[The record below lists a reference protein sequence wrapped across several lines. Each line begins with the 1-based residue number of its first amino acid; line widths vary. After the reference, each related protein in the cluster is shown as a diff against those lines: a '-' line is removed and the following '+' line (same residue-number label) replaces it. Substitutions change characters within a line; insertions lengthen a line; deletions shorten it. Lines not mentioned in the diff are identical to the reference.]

1 MTEND
6 LNNNKSSFMK
16 WVDKRYPWTEFWN
29 KHLAEYYAPKNFNF
43 WYFFGSFS
51 LLVFVMQILTGIWL
65 VMEYVPAA
73 DMPLG
78 TVLGLGK
85 SLPPEALYSGAFG
98 SVQHIM
104 RDVHYGWLLRF
115 MHTTGASAFFTVVY
129 LHMYRGLIYGS
140 YQKPREL
147 VWLIGMVIYFCLLIE
162 AFTGYVLPWGQMS
175 YWGAAVI
182 TSFASAIPYMGDL
195 ILTWLRGGFA
205 VTGVSLHRFF
215 SLHVI
220 AIPLLLAVF
229 VFVHLVA
236 LHHVGSNNPDGIDI
250 KEKKDKNGI
259 PLDGIP
265 FHPYYTVKDIVGVV
279 VFLFV
284 FCVVV
289 FFTPKMG
296 GLFIEPD
303 NFVPANPMVTPPEI
317 APVWYMTPF
326 YAMLRAIPNKLLG
339 LMTMAAGIA
348 VMFVLPWLDRSKVR
362 SIRYKGNYSKVAI
375 MVFVVCFIGLGYLG
389 HEGVSPLRTMLARI
403 FTVGYFGFF
412 LLMPFYSAIEKTKPL
427 PERVTG

>member
-1 MTEND
+1 MTEKELSKQNR
-6 LNNNKSSFMK
+6 FME
-16 WVDKRYPWTEFWN
+16 WIDKRYPWTDFWK
-29 KHLAEYYAPKNFNF
+29 KHLSEYYAPRNFNF
-43 WYFFGSFS
+43 WYYFGSFS
-51 LLVFVMQILTGIWL
+51 LLVFVMQILSGIWL
-65 VMEYVPAA
+65 VMEYTPTA
-73 DMPLG
+73 DG
-78 TVLGLGK
+78 
-85 SLPPEALYSGAFG
+85 SFS

-104 RDVHYGWLLRF
+104 REVRFGWLLRF
-115 MHTTGASAFFTVVY
+115 MHTTGASAFFVVVY

-182 TSFASAIPYMGDL
+182 TSFASAVPYLGDV
-195 ILTWLRGGFA
+195 ILVWLRGGFS

-220 AIPLLLAVF
+220 AIPLLLAVCI
-229 VFVHLVA
+229 FVHLVA

-250 KEKKDKNGI
+250 KKKKNKEGI

-265 FHPYYTVKDIVGVV
+265 FHPYYTVKDLVGVV

-284 FCVVV
+284 FCLIL

-303 NFVPANPMVTPPEI
+303 NFVPANPMVTPLEI

-326 YAMLRAIPNKLLG
+326 YAMLRAVPNKLLG
-339 LMTMAAGIA
+339 LSIMAGA
-348 VMFVLPWLDRSKVR
+348 VALMFVLPWLDRSKVR
-362 SIRYKGNYSKVAI
+362 SIRYKGVYSKIAI
-375 MVFVVCFIGLGYLG
+375 VIFVICFMGLGYLG
-389 HEGVSPLRTMLARI
+389 HEGVSPLRTLMARV
-403 FTVGYFGFF
+403 FTLGYYGFF
-412 LLMPFYSAIEKTKPL
+412 LLMPIYSSIEKTKPL

>member
-1 MTEND
+1 MTEKEEVVKKNG
-6 LNNNKSSFMK
+6 LME
-16 WVDKRYPWTEFWN
+16 WIDKRYPWTEFWE
-29 KHLAEYYAPKNFNF
+29 KHLSKYYAPRNFNF

-65 VMEYVPAA
+65 VMEYIPTA
-73 DMPLG
+73 
-78 TVLGLGK
+78 
-85 SLPPEALYSGAFG
+85 EG
-98 SVQHIM
+98 SFSSIQHIM
-104 RDVHYGWLLRF
+104 REVRFGWLLRF

-175 YWGAAVI
+175 YWGASVI
-182 TSFASAIPYMGDL
+182 TSFASAIPYIGDL
-195 ILTWLRGGFA
+195 LLTWLRGGFS

-220 AIPLLLAVF
+220 AIPLGLAVLIF
-229 VFVHLVA
+229 MHLVA

-250 KEKKDKNGI
+250 KKHKNKAGI

-265 FHPYYTVKDIVGVV
+265 FHPYYTVKDLVGVV
-279 VFLFV
+279 VFLFI
-284 FCVVV
+284 FCAIV
-289 FFTPKMG
+289 FFSPQMG
-296 GLFIEPD
+296 GLFLEPD
-303 NFVPANPMVTPPEI
+303 NYVLANPMVTPPEI

-326 YAMLRAIPNKLLG
+326 YAMLRAIPNKLMG
-339 LMTMAAGIA
+339 VMVMAAGVAI
-348 VMFVLPWLDRSKVR
+348 MFVLPWLDRSRVR
-362 SIRYKGNYSKVAI
+362 SIRYKGTYSKIAI

-389 HEGVSPLRTMLARI
+389 HEGVSTLRTLMARI

-412 LLMPFYSAIEKTKPL
+412 LLMPFYSSMEKTKPL

>member
-1 MTEND
+1 MTE
-6 LNNNKSSFMK
+6 KESSEKNGLME
-16 WVDKRYPWTEFWN
+16 WIDKRYPWTDFWE
-29 KHLAEYYAPKNFNF
+29 KHLSKYYAPRNFNF
-43 WYFFGSFS
+43 WYYFGSFS

-65 VMEYVPAA
+65 VMEYIP
-73 DMPLG
+73 
-78 TVLGLGK
+78 T
-85 SLPPEALYSGAFG
+85 SEG
-98 SVQHIM
+98 SFSSIQHIM
-104 RDVHYGWLLRF
+104 REVRFGWLLRF

-140 YQKPREL
+140 YKKPREL

-175 YWGAAVI
+175 YWGASVI
-182 TSFASAIPYMGDL
+182 TSFASAIPYIGDL
-195 ILTWLRGGFA
+195 LLTWLRGGFS

-220 AIPLLLAVF
+220 AIPLLLAVLI
-229 VFVHLVA
+229 FVHLVA

-250 KEKKDKNGI
+250 KKLKDKEGI

-265 FHPYYTVKDIVGVV
+265 FHPYYTVKDLVGIV
-279 VFLFV
+279 VFLFI
-284 FCVVV
+284 FCAVV
-289 FFTPKMG
+289 FFSPQMG
-296 GLFIEPD
+296 GLFLEPD
-303 NFVPANPMVTPPEI
+303 NYVVANPMVTPPEI

-326 YAMLRAIPNKLLG
+326 YAMLRAIPNKLFG
-339 LMTMAAGIA
+339 VITMAAGIA
-348 VMFVLPWLDRSKVR
+348 IMFVLPWLDRSRVR
-362 SIRYKGNYSKVAI
+362 SIRYKGTYSKVAI

-389 HEGVSPLRTMLARI
+389 HEGVSPMRTLMARI

-412 LLMPFYSAIEKTKPL
+412 LLMPFYSSIEKTKPL

>member
-1 MTEND
+1 MTDKD
-6 LNNNKSSFMK
+6 LSSKSAFME
-16 WVDKRYPWTEFWN
+16 WIDKRYPWTEFWK
-29 KHLAEYYAPKNFNF
+29 KHLSEYYAPRNFNF

-51 LLVFVMQILTGIWL
+51 LLVFVMQIVTGIWL
-65 VMEYVPAA
+65 VMEYTPTAA
-73 DMPLG
+73 G
-78 TVLGLGK
+78 
-85 SLPPEALYSGAFG
+85 SFA

-104 RDVHYGWLLRF
+104 REVRYGWLLRF

-140 YQKPREL
+140 YRKPREL
-147 VWLIGMVIYFCLLIE
+147 VWLIGMVIYFCLLVE

-195 ILTWLRGGFA
+195 ILTWLRGGFS

-250 KEKKDKNGI
+250 KEKKDKNGV

-265 FHPYYTVKDIVGVV
+265 FHPYYTVKDLVGVV

-284 FCVVV
+284 FCIVV
-289 FFTPKMG
+289 FFTPKFG
-296 GLFIEPD
+296 GLFLEPD
-303 NFVPANPMVTPPEI
+303 NFIPANPMVTPPEI
-317 APVWYMTPF
+317 SPVWYMTPF

-348 VMFVLPWLDRSKVR
+348 IMFVLPWLDRSKVR
-362 SIRYKGNYSKVAI
+362 SIRYKGTYSKIAI
-375 MVFVVCFIGLGYLG
+375 VVFVICFIGLGYLG
-389 HEGVSPLRTMLARI
+389 HEGVSPLRTIMARV
-403 FTVGYFGFF
+403 FTLGYFGFF
-412 LLMPFYSAIEKTKPL
+412 LLMPFYSSREKTKPL